1 MNKYKIIIFDW
12 DGTLMDSAQKIVDSL
27 SHAAKITGAPICSED
42 EYRYIIGLGMHDALA
57 HLYPNDDIDIP
68 ALAKAY
74 REHFYAQSATAS
86 PLFKGV
92 PKFLEQLEA
101 HGYWLAVAT
110 GKSRAGL
117 DEILTE
123 YDLHQRFQITRTADE
138 TTSKPSPHMLKE
150 IMQETGFSAD
160 ECLMVGDTEFDLDM
174 ASRAGIDAVGVTCG
188 AHSRQALEK
197 FSPVRM
203 VEYTTDL
210 LNWLTD

>member
-1 MNKYKIIIFDW
+1 
-12 DGTLMDSAQKIVDSL
+12 MDSAQKIVDSL
-27 SHAAKITGAPICSED
+27 THAAKTTGAPVRSED
-42 EYRYIIGLGMHDALA
+42 DYRYIIGLGMHDALA
-57 HLYPNDDIDIP
+57 HLYPNDDVDIP

-74 REHFYAQSATAS
+74 REYFYSHSATPS

-92 PKFLEQLEA
+92 PEFLEKLEA

-117 DEILTE
+117 NEILTE
-123 YDLHQRFQITRTADE
+123 YDLHKRFHITRTADE
-138 TTSKPSPHMLKE
+138 TTSKPSPHMLEE
-150 IMQETGFSAD
+150 IMQETGFSAE

-174 ASRAGIDAVGVTCG
+174 AERARMDAVGVTCG

-203 VEYTTDL
+203 VDYTTDL
-210 LNWLTD
+210 LNWLTN